1 MKKKIF
7 FGIIVGLWL
16 VPSMVFADAC
26 TSKSCPDPSATCD
39 YSEGVNNSC
48 HYECTETSTLNIPG
62 PILGS
67 DGRGIPAGTGF
78 DFPFTVSTNYE
89 CELIMHP
96 EPIPPEPKVPP
107 KPNPSNYY
115 HTECDTCCSSCPDPC
130 DDWYYA
136 EGDQSCW
143 EDNPDYEPCEDDDE
157 CGNPN
162 TGAGASCNGEKVP
175 PRCNQSNLF
184 IEPPSAKPLIGTG
197 IEIKPTQVDN
207 CECGSYSCNCRQIF
221 EAARYNADVAA
232 YEAAV
237 EAHKQW
243 EEEKARIEAEI
254 AHCESLSDYAG
265 SMTTTNPSQV
275 SMTIEE
281 KQPGKVLGHTYTFG
295 ELEYTGAFTIKAPW
309 IKRYTGE
316 IIYATSTIDFYES
329 AYYYRGKN
337 YYYTDVMTQPGC
349 FDIDVHAI
357 NIGQNCSVNLD
368 TSCYYKVRNKYY
380 CVTEDCE
387 SEGTGKG
394 IQYIFRPIDLNDV
407 FPNDRGP
414 RWNWSCSATNTWDKY
429 YPIAPVYLTEK
440 IEEKGY
446 NIYGTSDSEYDAS
459 NDLDYEITLT
469 PTVMR
474 KVRQYNRSQG
484 SYLNYDDYCYR
495 DDKGK
500 TVCSSNFLHGEIQKY
515 GDNVLNKSGLIGCN
529 NQKDSTTCDTYFN
542 IDSCYTYFR
551 SNGWSEEDCR
561 KIVHEVYID

>member
-1 MKKKIF
+1 VKKKIF
-7 FGIIVGLWL
+7 FGIILGIWL
-16 VPSMVFADAC
+16 VPSVVFADAC
-26 TSKSCPDPSATCD
+26 TNKSCPDPSASCD

-48 HYECTETSTLNIPG
+48 HYECTETSTLEIPG

-78 DFPFTVSTNYE
+78 DFPFTVDTVYE

-96 EPIPPEPKVPP
+96 EPIPPEPVIPP
-107 KPNPSNYY
+107 KPSPSDSKYW
-115 HTECDTCCSSCPDPC
+115 HTECETCCDSCPEPEPSTPSKPSKPDNCDP
-130 DDWYYA
+130 D
-136 EGDQSCW
+136 EGC
-143 EDNPDYEPCEDDDE
+143 
-157 CGNPN
+157 NPN
-162 TGAGASCNGEKVP
+162 TGACSFEIEDFW
-175 PRCNQSNLF
+175 NLKPSF
-184 IEPPSAKPLIGTG
+184 IPSGISSSKPSI
-197 IEIKPTQVDN
+197 IDY
-207 CECGSYSCNCRQIF
+207 CECGEHSCNCVDIF
-221 EAARYNADVAA
+221 EEASYNSDLSA